1 MTSEITVIISYTN
14 VPVKYIPVSLKFL
27 VLMALGTFLLSHGTA
42 ELVTKNLNLRD
53 NTYVWIMNF
62 FAQKYKITV
71 KQKDY
76 ILKEMSI

>member
-53 NTYVWIMNF
+53 NTYV
-62 FAQKYKITV
+62 
-71 KQKDY
+71 
-76 ILKEMSI
+76 